1 MTQLLLE
8 PLSHPFMVDAMILAS
23 LIGVIC
29 AMLSCFLILKGWSLM
44 GDAVSHAVFPGIVIA
59 YIVGLPLAL
68 GAFLAGFLCAGATG
82 WIKANSRIK
91 EDAVMGIVFTG
102 MFALGLVL
110 FTKINTDLHLNHILT
125 GNLLGIESGTRI
137 QAMIVAGV
145 VLVVLVLKERDLLLY
160 CFDANHARSIGL
172 PVTLLYYLLLAILAA
187 TIVASLQAVGIIL
200 TIAMLIIPG
209 STAYLLT
216 DRFRWMMFYAI
227 TSAVLS
233 CVLGVYFS
241 YFLDGS
247 SGALIVLFQTAFF
260 LLAMLFGP
268 KFGIVWGQ
276 GLLKAQTLAA
286 AP

>member
-160 CFDANHARSIGL
+160 CFDPNHARSIGL
-172 PVTLLYYLLLAILAA
+172 PVTLLHYLLLAILAA